1 MNERKDLK
9 KYNYNFIKK
18 KFIEEVK
25 IMPVYWGMWEEDAPS
40 DSKVTAIHACL
51 LHNGNVLFFH
61 CRSFPFWTRIYDPV
75 SNTVL
80 NYNLEVPKWPK
91 YYEETETE
99 SAYPI
104 QPSRIFCCGHGF
116 MADGRLLVV
125 GGELSNPYPN
135 SYEPIALDRGLR
147 YSFIFDPENETWKIT
162 GTFGNPFIMKKG
174 RWYPTITILHNGK
187 MLAMA
192 GKEDTVLE
200 IINGFTVLLNRIP
213 EIYDENSNPP
223 GWTSYDDPTA
233 IMPLDVHYY
242 YPDAHVIPLG
252 DLEGKVFYA
261 STQLVPDN
269 NDPPEYTEAGHSQI
283 FDPFTETDFW
293 TPIDSRRSS
302 PSEFSSGLMLPIR
315 KSPNAKA
322 RFLITGGWW
331 INFLKRIDIIDL
343 TGGLNS
349 DPVWSS
355 IDDMSVARQN
365 HHAVILPDR
374 NLLIVGGENENGEVL
389 SLELLD
395 TDKLEWI
402 DVEIPPMPVGR
413 RYHSIGILLPNAKV
427 LMGGGRVPNGGDV
440 EDDTERRFSIFKPK
454 YLMDGAQPLIIYDT
468 QIEITYGNTF
478 EITLDEYYLLDSIAL
493 LKPGSVTHSNNMDQ
507 RYIELDFISKGETGV
522 YEVTAPANS
531 YLAPPGYYML
541 FVLKDKTLS
550 ISGESKIPSNAVF
563 VKLS

>member
-1 MNERKDLK
+1 MVS
-9 KYNYNFIKK
+9 YNN
-18 KFIEEVK
+18 
-25 IMPVYWGMWEEDAPS
+25 
-40 DSKVTAIHACL
+40 
-51 LHNGNVLFFH
+51 
-61 CRSFPFWTRIYDPV
+61 
-75 SNTVL
+75 NT
-80 NYNLEVPKWPK
+80 
-91 YYEETETE
+91 
-99 SAYPI
+99 S
-104 QPSRIFCCGHGF
+104 Q
-116 MADGRLLVV
+116 
-125 GGELSNPYPN
+125 
-135 SYEPIALDRGLR
+135 
-147 YSFIFDPENETWKIT
+147 WK
-162 GTFGNPFIMKKG
+162 
-174 RWYPTITILHNGK
+174 
-187 MLAMA
+187 
-192 GKEDTVLE
+192 
-200 IINGFTVLLNRIP
+200 NGFTVLLNRIP